1 MNFLNPWVALAV
13 ASVAVPLLVL
23 LYFLKLRRR
32 EEVVPSTLLW
42 KRAVQD
48 LQVNA
53 PFQRLRK
60 NLLLLLQLLI
70 LAAAITA
77 LARPII
83 RSTATDE
90 RNLVILIDR
99 SASMNTLEQ
108 GGKTRLEEAKVQ
120 AERLV
125 KTLNRTGSDWLR
137 LFSGA
142 KAQTRAMVIAFSDR
156 ASVVAPFTTNTG
168 ELIELIG
175 RIEPTDGLTAMR
187 EAVELAEA
195 YMQPT
200 MSNVDLANT
209 PISPETAPKLVL
221 ISDGGVADLG
231 DLVLKNGTLELLRI
245 GEARDNVAVT
255 AFRVQRN
262 YERPELVDAF
272 VQVANFG
279 PQPVTTDVALYVDNV
294 LQSVQSVTL
303 EAGAAAA
310 PAAADDAAAPA
321 AGAPTAP
328 ELTARQPGSGAS
340 GASLSFQLELDR
352 SAVLEARVARDD
364 ALPVDDKAWTI
375 VPPPRKLRV
384 LVVAADPRLLRFAL
398 RGLPLEQV
406 DYLSPGQYESA
417 PAEQLE
423 VSGQSKYDAVI
434 FHGHNTKRLPAGN
447 YLFFGSVPEVAGIRT
462 TGQVENHAMM
472 WWDEAHPV
480 LRNVVLDEVKVARG
494 LTVELPRE
502 AELIIEGPRGPVL
515 ARYARDGRTFMLM
528 TFVVEESTWW
538 RNAGFPI
545 FLYNALQYLGN
556 AGSAGDDRPT
566 RPGDALRI
574 ALPPGATRAKVF
586 RPDSSTAEVTANAV
600 GVAHYAGTQ
609 RVGVYRAE
617 PALEGRDKFAVN
629 LEDPQESNI
638 APKGELKIGSQAV
651 PEIAA
656 IRAATPEIWRWF
668 VGAALA
674 ILLLEWYIYNRRV
687 MV

>member
-1 MNFLNPWVALAV
+1 MNFLNPWVALGV

-32 EEVVPSTLLW
+32 EELVPSTLLW

-53 PFQRLRK
+53 PFQRLRR

-99 SASMNTLEQ
+99 SASMNTIEQ

-125 KTLNRTGSDWLR
+125 KTINRTGSDWLR

-142 KAQTRAMVIAFSDR
+142 KPQTRAMVIAFSDR
-156 ASVVAPFTTNTG
+156 ASVIAPFTTDSG
-168 ELIELIG
+168 ELNELIG
-175 RIEPTDGLTAMR
+175 RIEPTDGLTALR

-200 MSNVDLANT
+200 MSSVDLAST

-231 DLVLKNGTLELLRI
+231 ELVLKNGTLELLRI
-245 GEARDNVAVT
+245 GQASDNVGVT
-255 AFRVQRN
+255 AFRIQRN

-279 PQPVTTDVALYVDNV
+279 TARVTTDVALYVDNV

-303 EAGAAAA
+303 DPAAAA
-310 PAAADDAAAPA
+310 TPAATDAATDGT
-321 AGAPTAP
+321 AGAPPAP
-328 ELTARQPGSGAS
+328 GTTARPPGGAS
-340 GASLSFQLELDR
+340 GASVSFQLELDR
-352 SAVLEARVARDD
+352 SAVLEARIARDD
-364 ALPVDDKAWTI
+364 ALAVDNKAWTI

-406 DYLSPGQYESA
+406 DYLAPPEYESA
-417 PAEQLE
+417 PADRLE
-423 VSGQSKYDAVI
+423 ISGQSKYDVVI
-434 FHGHNTKRLPAGN
+434 FHGHNAKRLPAGN
-447 YLFFGSVPEVAGIRT
+447 YLFFGAVPQVEGVKT

-472 WWDEAHPV
+472 WWDDSHPV

-502 AELIIEGPRGPVL
+502 AELIVEGPRGPVL
-515 ARYARDGRTFMLM
+515 ARYARQGRTFMLM
-528 TFVVEESTWW
+528 TFIVEESTWW
-538 RNAGFPI
+538 RNPGFPI

-556 AGSAGDDRPT
+556 AGAAGDDRPT

-574 ALPPGATRAKVF
+574 ALPPGSTRATVF
-586 RPDSSTAEVTANAV
+586 RPDGGKAEVAANAV
-600 GVAHYAGTQ
+600 GVAHFAGTQ

-629 LEDPQESNI
+629 LEDPQESDI
-638 APKGELKIGSQAV
+638 APKGELKIGSQTV